1 MRGAIVIL
9 GFVAALAACSPQKK
23 SEEDV
28 AGPVAAGGSSAQA
41 VAGPAAEVNIDDGAV
56 ITGGGQ
62 PAFAPQYPGGAVVT
76 SMTAAENGKHGG
88 VYAFT
93 TADPVERVFTFY
105 RGKAEAGGLA
115 SETNVETGGA
125 RVYSAKGAAGD
136 VAVTAAPQGEGRT
149 YVQVTWSAKS

>member
-1 MRGAIVIL
+1 MRVAFMVL
-9 GFVAALAACSPQKK
+9 GLAAALAACGPQKK

-76 SMTAAENGKHGG
+76 AMTAVENGRHGG
-88 VYAFT
+88 VFAFT
-93 TADPVERVFTFY
+93 TGDPVERVFTWY
-105 RGKAEAGGLA
+105 RAKAEAGGLT
-115 SETNVETGGA
+115 SQTNVETAGA
-125 RVYSAKGAAGD
+125 RVYSAEGPKGD
-136 VAVTAAPQGEGRT
+136 VAITAAPQGGGKT
-149 YVQVTWSAKS
+149 YVQVTWSAKG